1 MFGRLH
7 PTLQEALRGEL
18 WVRALCSRGSSLR
31 VLTGP
36 AHVLLHTP
44 NGQQEVGL
52 VPLGLPGSAHGVWW
66 EDWTTGQ
73 QAGLLGVGWSGA
85 GGGIRG
91 LSIMTHVHG
100 IQQSLRENQGGS

>member
-1 MFGRLH
+1 M
-7 PTLQEALRGEL
+7 P
-18 WVRALCSRGSSLR
+18 S
-31 VLTGP
+31 
-36 AHVLLHTP
+36 
-44 NGQQEVGL
+44 GQQEVGL

-66 EDWTTGQ
+66 EDWTTGH

-85 GGGIRG
+85 GGAGGESVG

>member
-1 MFGRLH
+1 M
-7 PTLQEALRGEL
+7 LQGALQAEL
-18 WVRALCSRGSSLR
+18 WACALCALGSPLR

-73 QAGLLGVGWSGA
+73 QAGLRGVGWSGA
-85 GGGIRG
+85 GRGIKG
-91 LSIMTHVHG
+91 LSIMIHVHG
-100 IQQSLRENQGGS
+100 IQQSLRENQGES